1 MDGRRVGA
9 TRTLHGCWCWAGA
22 GAGAAGRSRRAGRW
36 AAGSRQQLQQ
46 PTAPYPAAAYSLCQ
60 AQPGVRVVS
69 NSYQSDCQGTPCYS
83 QLEFD
88 AIQALGAEGALFV
101 VAAGNS
107 ACMNACCDAR

>member
-1 MDGRRVGA
+1 MS
-9 TRTLHGCWCWAGA
+9 LHIC
-22 GAGAAGRSRRAGRW
+22 
-36 AAGSRQQLQQ
+36 AAGSADGLLY
-46 PTAPYPAAAYSLCQ
+46 TASLLDCYSLCQ

-88 AIQALGAEGALFV
+88 AIQALGAAGALFV

-107 ACMNACCDAR
+107 ACMHACCDAR